1 MNFNLTVKALKD
13 LRVQLGVSQKAIAHS
28 VKICE
33 SVLSKFE
40 REESPMPEDIHAAYE
55 RFLFEVLN
63 GERKIDNSQSNVW
76 RYAKTQAKQNSE
88 SKRERENKEL
98 AEARLKIKEY
108 EALLGMYR
116 KESRC

>member
-13 LRVQLGVSQKAIAHS
+13 LRVQLGVSQKAIANS
-28 VKICE
+28 AKICE
-33 SVLSKFE
+33 SVLSRCE
-40 REESPMPEDIHAAYE
+40 REEIPMPEEVHAAYE

-63 GERKIDNSQSNVW
+63 GERKIDNSQGNVW

-88 SKRERENKEL
+88 KTQNRENKEL
-98 AEARLKIKEY
+98 KEARLKIKEY